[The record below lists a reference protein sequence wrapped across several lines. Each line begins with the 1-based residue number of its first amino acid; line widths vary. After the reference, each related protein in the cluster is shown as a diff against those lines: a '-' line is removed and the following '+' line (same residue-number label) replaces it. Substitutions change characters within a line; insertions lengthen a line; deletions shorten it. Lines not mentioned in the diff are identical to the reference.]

1 MPLIRIDMFP
11 GRTVDQKREMTEVFT
26 KEICRIAKCTPE
38 DVNIIFND
46 VEKEN
51 WAFAGV
57 LGIDA

>member
-26 KEICRIAKCTPE
+26 KEICRIANCTPE
-38 DVNIIFND
+38 DVNIIFTD

-57 LGIDA
+57 LGIDT

>member
-38 DVNIIFND
+38 DVNIIFTD

-57 LGIDA
+57 LGIDT